1 MTRRKGQN
9 EGDKAIADTPSVTY
23 GDTHPSKGWARY
35 TRYARY
41 EETGEGEGEEMK
53 VKTAAEIEEFLRP
66 VAEEVGVEI
75 IEVKWDMRNRALTLF
90 IDAEGGVDLNLCEK
104 FHNAVDAPLDEL
116 DPTYGAAYTLN
127 CSSPGLDRPFKT
139 ERDFLRHMGEKIE
152 VHLYA
157 PLDGKKYY
165 EGVLTGFDG
174 KTVKFQTEGK
184 EKEIPLEACAKV
196 CLLIEV

>member
-1 MTRRKGQN
+1 
-9 EGDKAIADTPSVTY
+9 
-23 GDTHPSKGWARY
+23 
-35 TRYARY
+35 
-41 EETGEGEGEEMK
+41 MK
-53 VKTAAEIEEFLRP
+53 VKPAAEIEEFLQP
-66 VAEEVGVEI
+66 IAKEVGVEI
-75 IEVKWDMRNRALTLF
+75 IEVKWDERSRALTVF

-104 FHNAVDAPLDEL
+104 FHNAIDAPLDEL
-116 DPTYGAAYTLN
+116 DPTFGAAYTLN

-139 ERDFLRHMGEKIE
+139 ERDFERHKGEKIE

-174 KTVKFQTEGK
+174 ENVTFIAEGE
-184 EKEIPLEACAKV
+184 EKSIPFEKCAKV